1 VHTTPN
7 IQPQALAALPPGG
20 AFIALDLI
28 IDDARRRNR
37 WGLYMSLSMLTEFEC
52 ECAFDYSHAD
62 FREWA
67 AQVGFERTE
76 AIHLGGP
83 ASAVV
88 AYKGMGGGGA
98 GGGNR
103 SNLGAGM

>member
-1 VHTTPN
+1 LCLTTPG
-7 IQPQALAALPPGG
+7 PQQAFAALPPGG

-37 WGLYMSLSMLTEFEC
+37 WGLYMSLSMLTEFES
-52 ECAFDYSHAD
+52 EDAFDYSHAEFD
-62 FREWA
+62 RWA

-83 ASAVV
+83 AGAVV
-88 AYKGMGGGGA
+88 AYKADGSGGGSS
-98 GGGNR
+98 R
-103 SNLGAGM
+103 SSEKRGQV